1 MTKPLEPKHYW
12 LNPIFLL
19 NKMRFRS
26 PCLAYFGW
34 LNPHRYQNSTSIRTL
49 IAGYYLPIF
58 PQYSLHYSPNVSGSC
73 TILHPKGV
81 LSHYSNPPKNAKL
94 ETWNAN
100 IIEPS
105 WCHTILSASF
115 WEPTILIMGYHGI
128 SWDIPMEVSFRSPHP
143 SVQSQ
148 HWTRCSPPRRRCG
161 GVTIGVDA
169 SWRPLRRWF
178 QGRWLWKWGIFF
190 WKMGNLTLKIWVQI
204 IKDQFEEGKSRS
216 IRGFRKTLFSD
227 KPIFIKKNKDWTNQK
242 MLV

>member
-115 WEPTILIMGYHGI
+115 WEPTILIIMEYHGI
-128 SWDIPMEVSFRSPHP
+128 SPWKCRFVPP
-143 SVQSQ
+143 SLRPV
-148 HWTRCSPPRRRCG
+148 TALDTVFTTEEKMRRRNH
-161 GVTIGVDA
+161 
-169 SWRPLRRWF
+169 RRRRLLETVAEVVP
-178 QGRWLWKWGIFF
+178 GEMALKMGYFF